1 MKRTPLLTET
11 KPRTPGSV
19 VVTYLSSP
27 PKPSEGTIGDI
38 VVDVFTGTYFIK
50 RPMGWTTEIGERL
63 KRAID
68 DSTLHL
74 EHKVGN
80 ITTRATDVS
89 RAHYIIHTE
98 MKASNIGA
106 CHRSGTTLTPGW
118 AR

>member
-1 MKRTPLLTET
+1 MKRTPLVTET

-19 VVTYLSSP
+19 GVTYLSSP
-27 PKPSEGTIGDI
+27 PKPAEGMIGDI

-50 RPMGWTTEIGERL
+50 SPMGWTTEIGERL

-68 DSTLHL
+68 ASTLHL

-80 ITTRATDVS
+80 ITTRATAVS
-89 RAHYIIHTE
+89 RAHYIIHSK
-98 MKASNIGA
+98 MADVNIGA
-106 CHRSGTTLTPGW
+106 CHRHGTDLRAGW

>member
-1 MKRTPLLTET
+1 MKRTPILNDT
-11 KPRTPGSV
+11 KPRTPASTGI
-19 VVTYLSSP
+19 TYLSGP
-27 PKPSEGTIGDI
+27 PKPAEGMIGDI

-50 RPMGWTTEIGERL
+50 TDTGWTSNISEGLR
-63 KRAID
+63 KAID
-68 DSTLHL
+68 ASTLHL

-118 AR
+118 SR